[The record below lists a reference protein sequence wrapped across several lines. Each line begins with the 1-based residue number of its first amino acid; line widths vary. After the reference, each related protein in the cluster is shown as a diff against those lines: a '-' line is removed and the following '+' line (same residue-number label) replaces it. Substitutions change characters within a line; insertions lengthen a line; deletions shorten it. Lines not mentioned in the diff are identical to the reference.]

1 MRPTAP
7 FLATFTLLGVLS
19 LATAS
24 APAKNS
30 SSGAFLPQDAS
41 IAFKWKA
48 TLDWETTLS
57 FDTQTEA
64 PDGTV
69 GFKWDSNMKVTKV
82 EEDGAYEVTIR
93 TTNARLAIDGEEEAL
108 PDDDEPEIVK
118 YDAKGNEIV
127 DENSEEEEESTP
139 LEMIEYVLDFE
150 PEHSV
155 KIGDRWKKVTELVE
169 QEVSFA
175 KSEVVD
181 GVPCHRLDLQ
191 VKITGPERSGE
202 GSGTVWIKAS
212 NFELVKAEGSFAD
225 AKLGEEWDPMKFKF
239 SVNAKKD

>member
-1 MRPTAP
+1 MRPLAP
-7 FLATFTLLGVLS
+7 FLAPFALLGVLN
-19 LATAS
+19 LVTAS
-24 APAKNS
+24 APATGSLVAS
-30 SSGAFLPQDAS
+30 SSKQDA
-41 IAFKWKA
+41 AVTFRWKPV
-48 TLDWETTLS
+48 LDWESTLA
-57 FDTQTEA
+57 FETRTEA

-69 GFKWDSNMKVTKV
+69 EFKWDSNMKVTKV

-93 TTNARLAIDGEEEAL
+93 TKNARLSIDGEEEAL

-155 KIGDRWKKVTELVE
+155 KVGDTWKKINELLE
-169 QEVSFA
+169 QEITFV
-175 KSEVVD
+175 KTETVE
-181 GVPCHRLDLQ
+181 GVLCHRLDVQ
-191 VKITGPERSGE
+191 VKIKGQERSGE
-202 GSGTVWIKAS
+202 GTGTLWLSAS
-212 NFELVKAEGSFAD
+212 TFDVVKAEGSFAD

-239 SVNAKKD
+239 SILAKKD